1 MTAFFFTRKTGHGRH
16 AGWRTH
22 CRAGCLLLSLL
33 VVPAT
38 FCSGQQ
44 GTSGTARSDEIER
57 HFASAEQAVQ
67 ANDFARAEAEY
78 RQVLSLD
85 PSQARALTGLGV
97 LQYGAGKPALAADT
111 LNKALQLNALDKRA
125 TIFLGLSEA
134 DLGRCSKAV
143 ADLQSQFPVMP
154 AGKLQRLVG
163 FALLNCLSAPADADQ
178 SLAVLGKLKQLYPD
192 DADVLY
198 KAAEL
203 YTRLWSQA
211 ADALITK
218 HPESYRVHQLAG
230 ELYEAQGKREL
241 AIREYRAAL
250 QENARL
256 PQLHYRIAQLM
267 LQDGGDQADDKAIAE
282 LQAELL
288 VDSQSFVA
296 LYSLAEIERH
306 QHQLDAAEQ
315 HYKQALAI
323 NPQFAEARVGLAQIL
338 FDRKAIPS
346 ALTELNRAL
355 ASDPDN
361 AQAHY
366 LLMLCYREQGD
377 LARAS
382 TEQASFRRLEQK
394 KSQSFQNRIDA
405 LLGSSPKET
414 SAPTVQ

>member
-1 MTAFFFTRKTGHGRH
+1 LVAPAAF
-16 AGWRTH
+16 
-22 CRAGCLLLSLL
+22 CR
-33 VVPAT
+33 
-38 FCSGQQ
+38 GQQ
-44 GTSGTARSDEIER
+44 GASAEGRSGEIER
-57 HFASAEQAVQ
+57 HYAAADQAVQ
-67 ANDFARAEAEY
+67 ANDFARAQAEY

-85 PSQARALTGLGV
+85 PAQARALTGLGV
-97 LQYGAGKPALAADT
+97 LQYGAGQPALAADT
-111 LNKALQLNALDKRA
+111 LNKALQLNVLDKRA

-143 ADLQSQFPVMP
+143 TDLQPQFPTMTG
-154 AGKLQRLVG
+154 GKLQRLVG

-192 DADVLY
+192 DPDVLY

-230 ELYEAQGKREL
+230 ELYEAQGKPEL
-241 AIREYRAAL
+241 AIREYRTAL

-288 VDSQSFVA
+288 VDSQSFIA

-306 QHQLDAAEQ
+306 QHKLEAAEQ
-315 HYKQALAI
+315 HYQQALSIKAE
-323 NPQFAEARVGLAQIL
+323 FAEARVGVAQIL

-382 TEQASFRRLEQK
+382 TEQASFRRLQQK

-405 LLGSSPKET
+405 LLGSTSGGTRTET